1 MLSLRRTVAGAAAT
15 AALALLSPP
24 IRAGDAV
31 SFVEVNGVPFAVTE
45 RALRV
50 EPERAARGLQT
61 RWRRETPSAWIE
73 SVRVGERRIVARRR
87 GPLLET
93 ASFRPATD
101 FSGSQ
106 LVISVFD
113 ARLPLAA
120 GPPAPVALPPASRW
134 LSGVRGL
141 DGAAEETVEWLALT
155 DRSARVSGGIW
166 RAALRLAGWRELTAP
181 EVLAGVYERDGQT
194 LWMHLQPLG
203 AETVVVLQ
211 SRWRLAP

>member
-1 MLSLRRTVAGAAAT
+1 MLSVRRTAAGAATA
-15 AALALLSPP
+15 AALALLSLPT
-24 IRAGDAV
+24 RAGEAV

-50 EPERAARGLQT
+50 EPERAARGLQA

-101 FSGSQ
+101 LVGSQ

-113 ARLPLAA
+113 ARMSVHAV
-120 GPPAPVALPPASRW
+120 PPAPVALPAASRW
-134 LSGVRGL
+134 LSSVRGL
-141 DGAAEETVEWLALT
+141 DGASEETIEWLALT

-166 RAALRLAGWRELTAP
+166 RAALRLAGWRELTKA
-181 EVLAGVYERDGQT
+181 EVLAGVYELDGQT
-194 LWMHLQPLG
+194 LWMHVQPLG
-203 AETVVVLQ
+203 AQTVVVLQ
-211 SRWRLAP
+211 SRQRLAP